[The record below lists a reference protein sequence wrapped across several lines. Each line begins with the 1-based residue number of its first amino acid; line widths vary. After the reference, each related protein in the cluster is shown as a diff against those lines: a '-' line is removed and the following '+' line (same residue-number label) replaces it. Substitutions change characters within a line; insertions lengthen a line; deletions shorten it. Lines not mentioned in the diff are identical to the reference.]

1 MNSYSSSCTVRFT
14 VLANRLIN
22 LLLLK
27 CSMIK
32 TLLKRLN
39 YIKRLKVLGKILF
52 KLAVTELASG
62 LNKRFKGSTK
72 MTLLFE
78 EI

>member
-1 MNSYSSSCTVRFT
+1 
-14 VLANRLIN
+14 
-22 LLLLK
+22 
-27 CSMIK
+27 MIK